1 MLTFD
6 QANISRQNDVMR
18 KPRYKR
24 VKAASA
30 LRPRESIFEVLALLY
45 QFKALRSSH
54 IEMHLPKRHGRG
66 LRHSLRNL
74 FDHGLVDKVG
84 GEHNL
89 YQHDVYT
96 LTRKGYE
103 MLALHDLPHRFVTN
117 RGELGMA
124 FYTEFDHSM
133 MVIDLLSNLKA
144 GADRCGV
151 RMISCEE
158 IAGQTDDPRPFEFPA
173 SYVYETTELR
183 RKISTSAKPD
193 GFVGFEYPNGKKAYF
208 AIEAERQNPVSP
220 DTDIRAATRSSAKK
234 KFLSYRHV
242 VKTGVFKKLGIGNMR
257 VLVVAPTPTKIRNK
271 FAVGGELVGQ
281 SHLFLGHWLPVSDG
295 TSPPLMP
302 HLFGAPWLR
311 IGLPPEHIDGTV
323 AQAREIAALPDPN

>member
-6 QANISRQNDVMR
+6 QVNISRQDGAMR

-30 LRPRESIFEVLALLY
+30 LRPRDSIFEVLTLLY

-54 IEMHLPKRHGRG
+54 IEMHLPQRHTRG

-74 FDHGLVDKVG
+74 FDHGLVDKIG
-84 GEHNL
+84 GAHSL

-96 LTRKGYE
+96 LSRKGFE
-103 MLALHDLPHRFVTN
+103 FLVLRDLPPRFVTN

-124 FYTEFDHSM
+124 FYTEFEHSM

-144 GADRCGV
+144 GADRNGV

-158 IAGQTDDPRPFEFPA
+158 IAAQTDDDRPFEFPA
-173 SYVYETTELR
+173 SYVYETSETR
-183 RKISTSAKPD
+183 RKISTSVKPD

-220 DTDIRAATRSSAKK
+220 DTDVRAATRSSAKK

-257 VLVVAPTPTKIRNK
+257 VLVVAPTPTKISNK
-271 FAVGGELVGQ
+271 FAVAGELVGQ

-295 TSPPLMP
+295 TSPPIMP
-302 HLFGAPWLR
+302 ELFGAPWLR
-311 IGLPPEHIDGTV
+311 IGLPPEHIDGTSTQTRQKS
-323 AQAREIAALPDPN
+323 A

>member
-6 QANISRQNDVMR
+6 QVMIARQDEAMR

-24 VKAASA
+24 AKTASA
-30 LRPRESIFEVLALLY
+30 LRPRESTFEVLALLY

-54 IEMHLPKRHGRG
+54 IEMHLPQRHARG

-74 FDHGLVDKVG
+74 FDHGLIDKVG
-84 GEHNL
+84 GPKNL
-89 YQHDVYT
+89 YQHDIYT
-96 LTRKGYE
+96 LTQKGLE
-103 MLALHDLPHRFVTN
+103 LLALRDLPPRFVTS

-124 FYTEFDHSM
+124 FYTEFAHSM

-144 GADRCGV
+144 GADRRGV
-151 RMISCEE
+151 RMIACEE
-158 IAGQTDDPRPFEFPA
+158 IAAQTNSARPFEFAA
-173 SYVYETTELR
+173 SYIYETSETR
-183 RKISTSAKPD
+183 RKISTSVKPD

-220 DTDIRAATRSSAKK
+220 DKDIRAATRASAKK
-234 KFLSYRHV
+234 KFLTYRHV

-257 VLVVAPTPTKIRNK
+257 VLLVAPTPTKISNK
-271 FAVGGELVGQ
+271 FEVGEQLVGQ

-295 TSPPLMP
+295 TSPPNMP
-302 HLFGAPWLR
+302 QLFDAPWAR
-311 IGLPPEHIDGTV
+311 IGLPPGQINGVGE
-323 AQAREIAALPDPN
+323 R